1 MVIAENNL
9 NILHVKM
16 YFFVDT
22 RRSATTC
29 QRKSPFEGFFKRKLG
44 SAIFKASQALYRE
57 LFRLNSNIWLLILYD
72 KPNI

>member
-1 MVIAENNL
+1 MVITENNL

-44 SAIFKASQALYRE
+44 SAIFKASQAL
-57 LFRLNSNIWLLILYD
+57 L
-72 KPNI
+72 